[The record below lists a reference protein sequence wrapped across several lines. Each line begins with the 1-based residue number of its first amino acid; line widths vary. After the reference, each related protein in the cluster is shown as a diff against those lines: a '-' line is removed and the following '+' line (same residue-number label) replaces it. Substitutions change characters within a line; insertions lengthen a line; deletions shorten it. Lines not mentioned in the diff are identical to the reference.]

1 MAGQVKYTFSH
12 VMSSLVELESKLTEF
27 YREAAKRTHQN
38 ELRDTFSSFSEKS
51 STRKDA
57 LERVRRES
65 VVEMALEPITGLE
78 LQTHS
83 RQIDSVLRDEG
94 MSDLQ
99 KATVLESVVQDV
111 YTETSTKVIYTSA
124 DASILLDRLSQE
136 SLKRRNSLSTMQG

>member
-51 STRKDA
+51 STRRDA

-65 VVEMALEPITGLE
+65 VVEMALEPITDLD
-78 LQTHS
+78 LQTRS
-83 RQIDSVLRDEG
+83 RQIDTVLRDGG

-99 KATVLESVVQDV
+99 KAIALESVVQDV
-111 YTETSTKVIYTSA
+111 YSETSTKVIYTSA

-136 SLKRRNSLSTMQG
+136 SLKRRNSLSTMQR